1 MLSPDHAMQLL
12 DARLGITVGKST
24 FYRWILA
31 GRFFSIR
38 LGGKIYIPLSEME
51 IAMERLRRGEKL
63 WESVEKH
70 GPGLVKTA
78 LLTPALSAYS
88 SGVKQPGQNEA
99 KIISRRGAGVW
110 GCGSE
115 RGAPAVAA
123 TTVSHRRIGEK
134 LGGGGMGVVKRL

>member
-1 MLSPDHAMQLL
+1 MEMSIVPRAGQSLVRPPQAGPLARPTMLSPDHAMQLL

-63 WESVEKH
+63 
-70 GPGLVKTA
+70 
-78 LLTPALSAYS
+78 
-88 SGVKQPGQNEA
+88 
-99 KIISRRGAGVW
+99 
-110 GCGSE
+110 
-115 RGAPAVAA
+115 
-123 TTVSHRRIGEK
+123 
-134 LGGGGMGVVKRL
+134 